1 MPRPNR
7 GAEGLI
13 GAPCKIRKRGCSS
26 SSSSSSILQNYRF
39 KRAILVAKRGG
50 SSTPVPTWK
59 MSSRSPASL
68 VVPSE
73 SPKYPPSQAGAK
85 AKQAPVSA
93 RKLAAT
99 LWELNEIPSPRM
111 MDSVQENRGK
121 KETRGRERV
130 ARSVQSGS
138 LPPHLSDPSHSPVSE
153 AMDRSGTSSLRR
165 RVSAVTHRIRS
176 SERQSRGLDSTS
188 NTSLMEIETRS
199 RVHTPSGS
207 VVGMRSRLKDV
218 SNGLTT
224 SKELLKILNRV
235 WGLEE
240 QHSSSISLVQALRME
255 LERARMQ
262 VDQLIQEQKSD
273 RDEINY
279 LMKKFSEEKAAWKSK
294 EQERIRAAIESIA
307 GDLEV
312 ERKLRKRT
320 ESLNVKL
327 SRELGETKASLSK
340 AVKELEGEKR
350 AREIMEQVCDE
361 LARGIGEDK
370 AQAEELKRES
380 AKVLAE
386 VEKEREMLQ
395 LADVWREERV
405 QMKLSEAKYQFEE
418 KNAAVDKLRSE
429 LEAFLESKKTNDMG
443 NGYRHSRDQTD
454 GESGDDEGEV
464 DNDKAFL
471 EGEEDGEADDD
482 SGESDLHSIE
492 LNMDN
497 NCKGYKWSYALN
509 GENNTSVED
518 EHKGRRSASE
528 KISRSLE
535 RSLSEGIEWEFTSG
549 NYRNQGERTDPGR
562 LSESSV
568 VSEKQSKKDDH
579 NNKSIKGLRDH
590 FLSNS
595 RIGSAQGFASPTRQ
609 WNQHRPPQDPIEVA
623 REKLKVAEMV
633 KGMRESSLKS
643 RLVEKGEFMTS
654 RQQKQIAPKQ

>member
-1 MPRPNR
+1 MPRANR

-13 GAPCKIRKRGCSS
+13 GGPCKIRKRGCSS

-68 VVPSE
+68 VGPSE
-73 SPKYPPSQAGAK
+73 SPKCPPSQAGGK

-99 LWELNEIPSPRM
+99 LWEMNEIPSPRM
-111 MDSVQENRGK
+111 MDNLPQSRGK
-121 KETRGRERV
+121 KETRGRERI

-153 AMDRSGTSSLRR
+153 AMDRSGTSSLKK
-165 RVSAVTHRIRS
+165 RVSATAHRIRS
-176 SERQSRGLDSTS
+176 SERQCKGLDSSS
-188 NTSLMEIETRS
+188 NASLMEIETRS
-199 RVHTPSGS
+199 RGRTPSGS
-207 VVGMRSRLKDV
+207 AVGSRSRLKDV

-224 SKELLKILNRV
+224 SKELLKILNHI

-240 QHSSSISLVQALRME
+240 QHSSSISLVQALRVE
-255 LERARMQ
+255 LERTRMQ
-262 VDQLIQEQKSD
+262 VDQLIQEQKTD

-279 LMKKFSEEKAAWKSK
+279 LMKKISEEKVAWKSK
-294 EQERIRAAIESIA
+294 DKERVRAAIESMA

-320 ESLNVKL
+320 ESLNAKL
-327 SRELGETKASLSK
+327 SRELAETKASLSK

-361 LARGIGEDK
+361 LTRGIGEDK
-370 AQAEELKRES
+370 AEAEELKRDLVN
-380 AKVLAE
+380 VLAE

-418 KNAAVDKLRSE
+418 KNAAVNKLRSE
-429 LEAFLESKKTNDMG
+429 LEAFLDSKKTNGTG
-443 NGYRHSRDQTD
+443 NGCRRSRDQTD
-454 GESGDDEGEV
+454 GDSGKDEGEV
-464 DNDKAFL
+464 DNSKGFN
-471 EGEEDGEADDD
+471 EGEEEEDGEADDD

-492 LNMDN
+492 LNVDN
-497 NCKGYKWSYALN
+497 NRKGYRWSYAQG
-509 GENNTSVED
+509 GENKTSVD
-518 EHKGRRSASE
+518 EENKERMSPSE
-528 KISRSLE
+528 KVSRSLE
-535 RSLSEGIEWEFTSG
+535 RSLSEGIEWDFTSG
-549 NYRNQGERTDPGR
+549 NYRNQGDRIDQGR
-562 LSESSV
+562 LSESSPL
-568 VSEKQSKKDDH
+568 SEKQSEKDDY
-579 NNKSIKGLRDH
+579 NSKSIKGLRDH
-590 FLSNS
+590 ILSNS

-609 WNQHRPPQDPIEVA
+609 WSQHRPLQDPIDMVS
-623 REKLKVAEMV
+623 EKLKVAEMV
-633 KGMRESSLKS
+633 KGTRENNFKS
-643 RLVEKGEFMTS
+643 RLVEKG
-654 RQQKQIAPKQ
+654 

>member
-7 GAEGLI
+7 GVEGLI
-13 GAPCKIRKRGCSS
+13 GGPCKIRKRGCSS

-50 SSTPVPTWK
+50 SSTPVPIWK

-68 VVPSE
+68 VGPSE
-73 SPKYPPSQAGAK
+73 SPMHPPSQAGGK

-111 MDSVQENRGK
+111 MDNLPEGRGK

-130 ARSVQSGS
+130 PRSVQSGS
-138 LPPHLSDPSHSPVSE
+138 LPPQFSDPSHSVVSE
-153 AMDRSGTSSLRR
+153 PMDRSGTSSLRKK
-165 RVSAVTHRIRS
+165 VSAITHRIRS
-176 SERQSRGLDSTS
+176 SERQGRGLESTS
-188 NTSLMEIETRS
+188 NASFMEIETRS
-199 RVHTPSGS
+199 RVHTPSIS
-207 VVGMRSRLKDV
+207 AVGTRSRLKDI

-240 QHSSSISLVQALRME
+240 QHSSSISLVQALRVE

-294 EQERIRAAIESIA
+294 EEERVRAAIESIA
-307 GDLEV
+307 GGLEV
-312 ERKLRKRT
+312 ERKMRKRT

-327 SRELGETKASLSK
+327 RGELEETKASLSK

-350 AREIMEQVCDE
+350 AREIIEQVCDE
-361 LARGIGEDK
+361 LTRGIGEDK
-370 AQAEELKRES
+370 AEAEELQRES

-418 KNAAVDKLRSE
+418 KNAAVDQLRSE
-429 LEAFLESKKTNDMG
+429 LEAFLESKKTNDTG
-443 NGYRHSRDQTD
+443 NGYRHCRDKTD
-454 GESGDDEGEV
+454 VESGDDEGEV
-464 DNDKAFL
+464 DNGKAL
-471 EGEEDGEADDD
+471 NGVEDGEADDD

-497 NCKGYKWSYALN
+497 NFKGYKWSYAQG
-509 GENNTSVED
+509 GENKTSVED
-518 EHKGRRSASE
+518 ENKGRRSASE
-528 KISRSLE
+528 KVSRSLE
-535 RSLSEGIEWEFTSG
+535 RSLSEGIEWEFSSG
-549 NYRNQGERTDPGR
+549 NYRNKGDRIDRGR
-562 LSESSV
+562 LSESSAL
-568 VSEKQSKKDDH
+568 SEKQSRKDDYSS
-579 NNKSIKGLRDH
+579 KSIKGLRDH
-590 FLSNS
+590 ILSSS
-595 RIGSAQGFASPTRQ
+595 RMGSAQGFASPTRQ
-609 WNQHRPPQDPIEVA
+609 WSQQRPSQDPIDMV

-643 RLVEKGEFMTS
+643 RLVEKQEFVSS
-654 RQQKQIAPKQ
+654 RRTQIAPKQ